1 MTELSIIIYILVA
14 LAVAIFLRL
23 TAFDDHDDYGEL
35 MLACLSSLFWVVSVP
50 VFVYLYVVD
59 RSSQAIQEFRK

>member
-23 TAFDDHDDYGEL
+23 TAFDDYNDYGEL
-35 MLACLSSLFWVVSVP
+35 MLACLYSVFWVVSVP
-50 VFVYLYVVD
+50 IFAFLYVVD
-59 RSSQAIQEFRK
+59 RSSKAIQEFRK